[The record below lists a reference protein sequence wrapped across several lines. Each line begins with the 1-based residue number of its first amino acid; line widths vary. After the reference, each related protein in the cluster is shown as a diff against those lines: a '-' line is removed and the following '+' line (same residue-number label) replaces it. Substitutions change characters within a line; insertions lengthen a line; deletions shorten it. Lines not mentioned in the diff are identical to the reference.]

1 MTPFFISV
9 VIVLVLFVIWVIVAL
24 ILDRTRKIRRRHA
37 DMMRVKAKYNIKRV
51 PIQKT
56 VIYEMK
62 LEDAIQMYSSP
73 TDCNT
78 CFFRNHDFY
87 HEEPC
92 KTCTDPDDDKRRNM
106 YDGTPLPDHSGSFKR
121 W

>member
-1 MTPFFISV
+1 MTQV
-9 VIVLVLFVIWVIVAL
+9 DTTVLIWFALSWLIETL
-24 ILDRTRKIRRRHA
+24 ILCIVVNRYILRGKE
-37 DMMRVKAKYNIKRV
+37 IKRLQQSV
-51 PIQKT
+51 SEMLKT
-56 VIYEMK
+56 RTKNPGIRIVT
-62 LEDAIQMYSSP
+62 DQMLMDSIRAA
-73 TDCNT
+73 DCDT

-106 YDGTPLPDHSGSFKR
+106 YDGTHLPDHSGSFKR